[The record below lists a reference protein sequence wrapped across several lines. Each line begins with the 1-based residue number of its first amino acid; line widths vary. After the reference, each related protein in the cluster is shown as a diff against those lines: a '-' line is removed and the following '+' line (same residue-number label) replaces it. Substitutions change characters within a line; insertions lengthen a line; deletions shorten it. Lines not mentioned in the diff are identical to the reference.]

1 MSTAQQGWKDTDWK
15 EHIHQLKPMF
25 QTTVIPIYSSLDQLH
40 SMGEQAQPSLCFETL
55 EVIEKELPRGMANIL
70 TIMQPLK
77 ATPVI
82 HSSPMRLQR
91 FQRQSNVSFREVR
104 GGCSYDHQLGAC
116 SGHAV
121 MEGRNWKGK
130 R

>member
-1 MSTAQQGWKDTDWK
+1 
-15 EHIHQLKPMF
+15 MF

-55 EVIEKELPRGMANIL
+55 EVIEKELSRGMANIL

-121 MEGRNWKGK
+121 MEGRNRKGK